1 MAPTK
6 NIPALFAMLAVFCIV
21 VEPVGSNTSSST
33 TGSSTSGSSTSGS
46 STSGSSS
53 PSTPSSSTSSTL
65 NCGASQTDIDAGAA
79 YTLQT
84 DDHDDDFEGDEC
96 EWEFAVDSGADANQV
111 SIYRLHG
118 AVVAPPLPERVIRVR
133 FPVGPN
139 NILE

>member
-21 VEPVGSNTSSST
+21 VEPVSSSNTDS
-33 TGSSTSGSSTSGS
+33 GAGSTSSGS

-111 SIYRLHG
+111 SIYRLHD
-118 AVVAPPLPERVIRVR
+118 AVERLR
-133 FPVGPN
+133 FLSG
-139 NILE
+139 